1 MSSPAGDLRNCPF
14 CGASVI
20 RGSDACDACGRELG
34 AVDLPPLAT
43 GADDTGF
50 SVSVSNI
57 RVSRARA
64 VTPDTTVAD
73 AIAAV
78 TAEASGGIVVVEDG
92 RLAGVFT
99 DRDVLKRVAGVEG
112 ALERPV
118 REFMTPDPVVV
129 REDDTM
135 AVVLNKM
142 GAGGFRH
149 VPLARDGEPVAMV
162 TARDVLQWVMTCY
175 FDDSV

>member
-1 MSSPAGDLRNCPF
+1 MATPAGGLIICPF

-50 SVSVSNI
+50 SISVANV
-57 RVSRARA
+57 RLSRARSI
-64 VTPDTTVAD
+64 TPETTVAE
-73 AIAAV
+73 AIEAVAA
-78 TAEASGGIVVVEDG
+78 EPSGGVVVVDNG
-92 RLAGVFT
+92 RLVGVFT
-99 DRDVLKRVAGVEG
+99 DRDVLKRVAGVDG
-112 ALERPV
+112 ALGRPV
-118 REFMTPDPVVV
+118 AEFMTPDPVVV
-129 REDDTM
+129 REDDSM

-149 VPLARDGEPVAMV
+149 VPLTRDGEPVAMV
-162 TARDVLQWVMTCY
+162 TARDVLQWVLACY
-175 FDDSV
+175 FDDSA